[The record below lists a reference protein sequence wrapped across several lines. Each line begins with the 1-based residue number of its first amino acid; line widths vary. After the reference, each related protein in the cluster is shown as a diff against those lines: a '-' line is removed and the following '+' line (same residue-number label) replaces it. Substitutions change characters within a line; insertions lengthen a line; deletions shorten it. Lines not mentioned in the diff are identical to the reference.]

1 LKSVLGA
8 IRLRAEA
15 ACRFRKRFRVA
26 RAVGWKELMA
36 VSEALVIVDELKD
49 FANRSIAAGLQ
60 EKTAGKR

>member
-1 LKSVLGA
+1 M
-8 IRLRAEA
+8 RAEA
-15 ACRFRKRFRVA
+15 ACRCRKRFRVA